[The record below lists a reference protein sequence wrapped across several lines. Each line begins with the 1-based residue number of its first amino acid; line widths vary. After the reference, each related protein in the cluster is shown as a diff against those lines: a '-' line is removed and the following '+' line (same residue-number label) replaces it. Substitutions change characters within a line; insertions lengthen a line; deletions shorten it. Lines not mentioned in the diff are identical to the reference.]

1 MSRFTRTAI
10 AALGVIVLLGAFA
23 LERSKNNFAFSGGEG
38 ISIEGTS
45 NVHGWNCGTE
55 TINGTFVAPANSPFS
70 GLEQLRVD
78 IPVEPLACGNKEM
91 DRRMK
96 RAMNVNTHT
105 GVRYQLQF
113 VSVANESGNTAT
125 LNTRGNLTING
136 TTKPVTMDV
145 KGDILAD
152 GRIRFTGKHV
162 MVMSDFGITPPT
174 AMMGAMRTGDRVTVN
189 FDVIAT
195 RQ

>member
-1 MSRFTRTAI
+1 MSRFTRTI
-10 AALGVIVLLGAFA
+10 ITALGVVVLLGAFA
-23 LERSKNNFAFSGGEG
+23 MERSKNNFAFSGGEG

-45 NVHGWNCGTE
+45 NVHGWTCGTE

-78 IPVEPLACGNKEM
+78 IPVEPFACGNREM

-96 RAMNVNTHT
+96 RAMNVDTHT

-113 VSVANESGNTAT
+113 VSVASETGNIAT
-125 LNTRGNLTING
+125 LNTRGNLTVNG
-136 TTKPVTMDV
+136 TTKPISMEV
-145 KGDILAD
+145 KGNILAD
-152 GRIRFTGKHV
+152 GRIRFSGKHA

-174 AMMGAMRTGDRVTVN
+174 AMLGAMRTGDRIEVS
-189 FDVIAT
+189 FDVLAT